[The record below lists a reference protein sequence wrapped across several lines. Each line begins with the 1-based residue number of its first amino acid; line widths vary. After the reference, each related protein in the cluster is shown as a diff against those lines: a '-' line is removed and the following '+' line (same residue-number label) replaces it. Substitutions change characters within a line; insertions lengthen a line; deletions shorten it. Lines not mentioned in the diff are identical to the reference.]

1 MSLFNKLFTKNNP
14 PIKKQREDTYW
25 SRLPIPNVEAS
36 TVRHIPLGGYTLE
49 KLLGEVQ
56 QARPPRRAQI
66 WQAKNQS
73 GDTCFL
79 GLIEPGAENK
89 EWLEKRLGFIQ
100 VQKWCLIKTQ
110 GTLRKWGDKLD
121 VLVFDTILS
130 ERYLLKSIIISDAMQ
145 ETYIAYDIQE
155 NRYVYCVLYLPSA
168 GNLPTQFFKRPSISK
183 IAEKCMQNKYPN
195 QILELLDEGMTRP
208 VGMFAPYR
216 FKVTALYYCI
226 VRYVPVVSFSHFAK
240 AWRGNVSADAV
251 GRILTELGTCFNYLE
266 REKSMHGNLRPQTIF
281 IGTEGDDKGRVF
293 LNGYSVQGPEDN
305 NSSAQQMLQNS
316 ATKGYPFYLA
326 PEQLSYNNV
335 DVRADY
341 FALGVILYELI
352 TARRLFRSQSQR
364 EMFQRLDSWKI
375 PTSLRLPAS
384 FSWLEPFLMDLLQ
397 PNPNNRTIDWD
408 SFLQELKESY
418 NDWSVKN
425 LQEDSEFVI
434 ESPKQEIQQE
444 PKQEPKQEKQQE
456 TKQEIEKQQEIEQE
470 MEDIADE
477 WEELSEEPTQKV
489 ENYENNADEWEEM
502 SEPTENKGFLG
513 NLFSSLASKAEQRRI
528 EQAQK
533 AEQERIEREQKAEQE
548 RIEREQKAEQER
560 IEREQKAELER
571 IEREQKAE
579 QERIEHERQL
589 KEIQQKQKEQ
599 HDQEVRALEELE
611 QELQRDNIR
620 RQNKQKEIDA
630 LMVENELE
638 DEDILEKNLDSDFI
652 AEDSVIVAPKKA
664 NHASMFPED
673 GDEDEDI
680 LATITRTQ
688 QSKTKNV
695 LKTQKSLEKFVQEDM
710 TSNLISELKQEI
722 HESSIPSAIPLHNSN
737 QSNIIPQ
744 EETSVVIVPT
754 PKNNPT
760 CQEETEESLIVT
772 QNTDEEDN
780 WEEEEEWEEWNGV
793 STTDNNAK
801 KSSDN
806 NTKKS
811 NKSIPA
817 YQVINNTVSPE
828 EMCQKFEEYVTKPQP
843 IPPCT
848 DHLPTVPYD
857 MAEEQIKQQIHS
869 HPEFSGFEEDNEFE
883 WDKEFES
890 VKKSLKQWEE

>member
-1 MSLFNKLFTKNNP
+1 MSLFNFFTKNNP

-73 GDTCFL
+73 GEICFL

-100 VQKWCLIKTQ
+100 VQKWFLIKTQ
-110 GTLRKWGDKLD
+110 GTLRKLGDKLD

-130 ERYLLKSIIISDAMQ
+130 ERYLLKSSIVSDAMQ
-145 ETYIAYDIQE
+145 ETYIAYDLQE
-155 NRYVYCVLYLPSA
+155 NRYVYCVLYLPNA
-168 GNLPTQFFKRPSISK
+168 GNLPSQFFKRPSISK
-183 IAEKCMQNKYPN
+183 IAEKCIQNKYPN

-226 VRYVPVVSFSHFAK
+226 VRYVPGVSFSHFAK

-251 GRILTELGTCFNYLE
+251 GRILTELGICFNYLE

-281 IGTEGDDKGRVF
+281 IGTEGDDKGRIF
-293 LNGYSVQGPEDN
+293 LNGYSIQSPEDQ

-326 PEQLSYNNV
+326 PEQLSYKNV

-341 FALGVILYELI
+341 FSLGVILYELI

-364 EMFQRLDSWKI
+364 EMFTRLERWKV

-384 FSWLEPFLMDLLQ
+384 FSWIEPFLMDLLQ

-425 LQEDSEFVI
+425 IQEDSEFII
-434 ESPKQEIQQE
+434 ESPKQEVKQEIKQEPEQKIQQA
-444 PKQEPKQEKQQE
+444 PKQESKQEPQPKVQ
-456 TKQEIEKQQEIEQE
+456 QE
-470 MEDIADE
+470 MEDISDE
-477 WEELSEEPTQKV
+477 WEDLEEEPVPTP
-489 ENYENNADEWEEM
+489 ENSENEWEEI
-502 SEPTENKGFLG
+502 SEPTESTENKSFLG

-528 EQAQK
+528 EQEIR

-548 RIEREQKAEQER
+548 RIEREQRAEQER
-560 IEREQKAELER
+560 IEQEIRAEQER

-579 QERIEHERQL
+579 QERIEHENQL
-589 KEIQQKQKEQ
+589 KEIQRKQKEQ
-599 HDQEVRALEELE
+599 HEKEVRALEELE
-611 QELQRDNIR
+611 QELQKDNIR
-620 RQNKQKEIDA
+620 RQNKQKEIEA
-630 LMVENELE
+630 LIVEDELE
-638 DEDILEKNLDSDFI
+638 DDIIEKNLDSDI
-652 AEDSVIVAPKKA
+652 IGEDSLIVTPKKA
-664 NHASMFPED
+664 KHSAIFPED
-673 GDEDEDI
+673 SDDDEDI

-688 QSKTKNV
+688 QTKIKNV
-695 LKTQKSLEKFVQEDM
+695 SKTQKSLEKFVQEDM
-710 TSNLISELKQEI
+710 SYNLISEARQEI
-722 HESSIPSAIPLHNSN
+722 QESIIPSAIPVQSSN
-737 QSNIIPQ
+737 QKNVQIQ
-744 EETSVVIVPT
+744 EENDVVILPT
-754 PKNNPT
+754 PQNNPT

-772 QNTDEEDN
+772 QNPEEDN
-780 WEEEEEWEEWNGV
+780 WEEEEAWEEV
-793 STTDNNAK
+793 KT
-801 KSSDN
+801 SDN
-806 NTKKS
+806 SEKKS
-811 NKSIPA
+811 NAPVPA
-817 YQVINNTVSPE
+817 YQIRSNTVSPE
-828 EMCQKFEEYVTKPQP
+828 EMCQKFEQFVTTPQP
-843 IPPCT
+843 IPACT

-857 MAEEQIKQQIHS
+857 MAEEQIKQQIQAY
-869 HPEFSGFEEDNEFE
+869 PEPNGFEEDNSFE

-890 VKKSLKQWEE
+890 VKKSLKQWEK

>member
-1 MSLFNKLFTKNNP
+1 MSLFNFFTKNNL

-73 GDTCFL
+73 DETCFL

-100 VQKWCLIKTQ
+100 VQKWFLIKTQ
-110 GTLRKWGDKLD
+110 GTLRKLGDKVD

-130 ERYLLKSIIISDAMQ
+130 ERYLLKSSIVSDAMQ
-145 ETYIAYDIQE
+145 ETYIAYDLQE
-155 NRYVYCVLYLPSA
+155 NRYVYCVLYLPN
-168 GNLPTQFFKRPSISK
+168 GNLPSQFFKRPSISK
-183 IAEKCMQNKYPN
+183 IAEKCTQNKYPN

-251 GRILTELGTCFNYLE
+251 GRILTELGICFNYLE

-281 IGTEGDDKGRVF
+281 IGTEGDDRGRVF
-293 LNGYSVQGPEDN
+293 LNGYSIQSPEDQ

-326 PEQLSYNNV
+326 PEQLSYKNV

-364 EMFQRLDSWKI
+364 EMFTRLERWKV

-384 FSWLEPFLMDLLQ
+384 FSWIEPFLMDLLQ

-425 LQEDSEFVI
+425 VQEDSEFII
-434 ESPKQEIQQE
+434 ESPKKEVKQEI
-444 PKQEPKQEKQQE
+444 KQEPQQKIQQAPRQEIKQEPQPKVQ
-456 TKQEIEKQQEIEQE
+456 QE
-470 MEDIADE
+470 MENISGE
-477 WEELSEEPTQKV
+477 WEELGEETVSTTENSENS
-489 ENYENNADEWEEM
+489 ENEWEEIT
-502 SEPTENKGFLG
+502 EPTENKSFLG
-513 NLFSSLASKAEQRRI
+513 NLFSSIASKAEQRRI
-528 EQAQK
+528 EQEQKAEQERREREKK
-533 AEQERIEREQKAEQE
+533 AEQERIEQ
-548 RIEREQKAEQER
+548 
-560 IEREQKAELER
+560 
-571 IEREQKAE
+571 EQKAE

-599 HDQEVRALEELE
+599 NEREVRALEELE
-611 QELQRDNIR
+611 QELQKDNIR
-620 RQNKQKEIDA
+620 RQNKQKEIEA
-630 LMVENELE
+630 LVVEDELE
-638 DEDILEKNLDSDFI
+638 DDIIEQNLDNDFTG
-652 AEDSVIVAPKKA
+652 EDSLIVAPKKA
-664 NHASMFPED
+664 KHATMFPED
-673 GDEDEDI
+673 GDDDEDI

-688 QSKTKNV
+688 QTKIKNV
-695 LKTQKSLEKFVQEDM
+695 SKTQKSLEKFVQEDM
-710 TSNLISELKQEI
+710 SYNLISEARQEI
-722 HESSIPSAIPLHNSN
+722 QESIIPSAIPVQSSN
-737 QSNIIPQ
+737 QKNVQIQ
-744 EETSVVIVPT
+744 EENDVVILPT
-754 PKNNPT
+754 PQNNPT
-760 CQEETEESLIVT
+760 CQEETEESLIVS
-772 QNTDEEDN
+772 QNPEEEDN
-780 WEEEEEWEEWNGV
+780 WEEEEAWEEWDEVKTSDKKEN
-793 STTDNNAK
+793 DNK
-801 KSSDN
+801 
-806 NTKKS
+806 TKKA
-811 NKSIPA
+811 NEPVPA
-817 YQVINNTVSPE
+817 YQVMNNTVSPE
-828 EMCQKFEEYVTKPQP
+828 EMCQKFEQFVTTPQP
-843 IPPCT
+843 IPACT

-857 MAEEQIKQQIHS
+857 MAEEQIKQQIQAYS
-869 HPEFSGFEEDNEFE
+869 EPSGFEEDNSFE

-890 VKKSLKQWEE
+890 VKKSLKQWEK